1 MLEPRKPSRP
11 IYSAALVSSLYQRL
25 IGKALAGGSTN
36 NAFKPRESMMLYV
49 PLVQAKRKLVNIAA
63 KMFLARMMV
72 DADQAALENCEN
84 AFNSVG
90 GHVVPNIFASAM
102 VDSIM
107 AESKIANV
115 IICASF
121 VGMQIS
127 IRFRR
132 VDE

>member
-1 MLEPRKPSRP
+1 MSRNVTALAMIALSQFSRRAFCASSRTSFLASADMLEPRKPSRS

-72 DADQAALENCEN
+72 DAD
-84 AFNSVG
+84 
-90 GHVVPNIFASAM
+90 
-102 VDSIM
+102 
-107 AESKIANV
+107 
-115 IICASF
+115 
-121 VGMQIS
+121 
-127 IRFRR
+127 
-132 VDE
+132 